1 MQQYVITQNKN
12 VDIAIL
18 RNIQNVC
25 YTKAVTVQMK
35 TKKITGWVCLV
46 VWFPYIYFGRKIEF
60 RYSDSLQKLKAY
72 ISVDIQA
79 FAY

>member
-1 MQQYVITQNKN
+1 MQQYVITQNNN

-25 YTKAVTVQMK
+25 YTKAVTVQK
-35 TKKITGWVCLV
+35 KKKKITGWVYLV

>member
-1 MQQYVITQNKN
+1 MQQYVITQNNN

-25 YTKAVTVQMK
+25 YTKAVTIQMK
-35 TKKITGWVCLV
+35 TKKITGWACLV
-46 VWFPYIYFGRKIEF
+46 VWFPNIYFGRKIEF

>member
-1 MQQYVITQNKN
+1 MQQYVITQNNN

-60 RYSDSLQKLKAY
+60 RYSDRLLRIDKIK
-72 ISVDIQA
+72 
-79 FAY
+79 

>member
-1 MQQYVITQNKN
+1 MQQYVITQNN
-12 VDIAIL
+12 NADIAIL

-35 TKKITGWVCLV
+35 MKKITGWVCLV
-46 VWFPYIYFGRKIEF
+46 VWFPYIYFGRKFEF
-60 RYSDSLQKLKAY
+60 RFSDSLQKLKAY
-72 ISVDIQA
+72 IFVDIQA